1 MDEPLSY
8 LDGQFLP
15 ASQMAI
21 PVSDAGFALGATVT
35 EQLRTFSG
43 HLFYLEEHLERFYR
57 SLQLV
62 GISLRESS
70 ADLVR
75 AAERIVAANW
85 QLCDGED
92 DLGLS
97 LFATPGTLAT
107 FNEGRH
113 GRPCVGIHTYRLPF
127 GLWADKY
134 QNGQKLVVTDVQQVP
149 ATCWPAEL
157 KCRSRMHYFLADQKA
172 AAIESGA
179 RALLLNRAGAVLETS
194 TANILLYREEGKIV
208 TPPIEDV
215 LPGISLTVVHRLA
228 TQLGLD
234 WDHSTLCC
242 EDIAEADEVFL
253 SSTPFCL
260 LPVISMNGQTI
271 GNGLGGSV
279 FQSLIRAWSR
289 EVGLDIVGQA
299 QQFANR

>member
-21 PVSDAGFALGATVT
+21 PVSDAGFALGTTVT

-43 HLFYLEEHLERFYR
+43 RLFYLEEHLERFYR

-62 GISLRESS
+62 GIRLRESS

-75 AAERIVAANW
+75 AAERIVSANW
-85 QLCDGED
+85 QLGEVED
-92 DLGLS
+92 DLGLC

-107 FNEGRH
+107 FNKGRP
-113 GRPCVGIHTYRLPF
+113 GRPCLGVHTYRLPF

-134 QNGQKLVVTDVQQVP
+134 QSGQRLVVTDVQQVP

-172 AAIESGA
+172 AVIESGA
-179 RALLLNRAGAVLETS
+179 RALLLDRAGAVLETS
-194 TANILLYREEGKIV
+194 TANILLYRAEGKIV

-215 LPGISLTVVHRLA
+215 LSGISLTVVRRLA
-228 TQLGLD
+228 TQLGIE
-234 WDHSTLCC
+234 WDHATLSC
-242 EDIAEADEVFL
+242 EDIAEADEVLL

-260 LPVISMNGQTI
+260 LPVTALNGKTI
-271 GNGLGGSV
+271 GSGLGGSV
-279 FQSLIRAWSR
+279 FRGLIREWSQ
-289 EVGLDIVGQA
+289 EVGIDIVGQA
-299 QQFANR
+299 QQFENR